1 MARRCVTDN
10 TPGLCC
16 AAVSQFG
23 ASVAAQGFSHP
34 DARTGKMRCHTC
46 KIVPR
51 SKGRGQGFQHRFA
64 KSSVCGIISGC
75 PALQTQGGGGF
86 LTLPSGGPAPTI

>member
-16 AAVSQFG
+16 AAVQQFG
-23 ASVAAQGFSHP
+23 QAVAAQGFQHA

-46 KIVPR
+46 KVKPR
-51 SKGRGQGFQHRFA
+51 SKNRGQGFEHRFA

-75 PALQTQGGGGF
+75 PALQPGGGGQS
-86 LTLPSGGPAPTI
+86 LTIGGGAGAPVI